1 MVKKAVKKG
10 VDQLSEEIASDINQ
24 IEKGV
29 TNTKLDFERFE
40 EQTKKAMFSLE
51 SKFDRAYD
59 KIGVTNLKN

>member
-1 MVKKAVKKG
+1 M
-10 VDQLSEEIASDINQ
+10 SEEIASDINH

-40 EQTKKAMFSLE
+40 EQTKKAMFTLE

-59 KIGVTNLKN
+59 KIGAASMSKNHKQASSVPKAS